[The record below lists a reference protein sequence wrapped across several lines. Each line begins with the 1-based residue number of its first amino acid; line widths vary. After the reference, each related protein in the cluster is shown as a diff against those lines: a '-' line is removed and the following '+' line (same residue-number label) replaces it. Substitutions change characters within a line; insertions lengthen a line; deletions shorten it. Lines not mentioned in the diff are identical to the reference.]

1 MNFHCVKI
9 RSFFWSVFSWIQSEY
24 RKIRTRKNTVF
35 GLFLRSVFCSKFKQP
50 CLCFTSLEPL
60 ILFYVHNSAI
70 SYVYRNVLKY
80 TVLLMVFVLVSLLM
94 TLNKNFLTRWCDMS
108 FFGSLLISY
117 DYALFLTIRLFPY
130 QGNRGHYLFLGGGSS
145 LGWDSSRHLLVQSQ
159 QRKHQINVGNLFK
172 VNNKKNRTTS
182 FSLITLVFPLLI
194 LNK

>member
-1 MNFHCVKI
+1 MTGFYIKWNAGLKWVKEFKCEFSL
-9 RSFFWSVFSWIQSEY
+9 RENTEFFLVRIFLNSVRIQEN
-24 RKIRTRKNTVF
+24 TDQKNSVF

-130 QGNRGHYLFLGGGSS
+130 QGNRGHYLFLGG
-145 LGWDSSRHLLVQSQ
+145 
-159 QRKHQINVGNLFK
+159 
-172 VNNKKNRTTS
+172 
-182 FSLITLVFPLLI
+182 
-194 LNK
+194 

>member
-24 RKIRTRKNTVF
+24 SKIRTRKNSVF

-130 QGNRGHYLFLGGGSS
+130 QGNRGHYLFLGGVVH
-145 LGWDSSRHLLVQSQ
+145 WDGTPAG
-159 QRKHQINVGNLFK
+159 IYLFK
-172 VNNKKNRTTS
+172 VNKGDTRS
-182 FSLITLVFPLLI
+182 M
-194 LNK
+194 